1 MTATLT
7 QTTTSTG
14 RRSPRVRLQ
23 ILNPP
28 PPQQPL
34 SAQPQT
40 QETAKATIQSLTIF
54 SVEPK
59 QMVVPKT
66 VTARVAPPSRTAA
79 TRGAPLTTT
88 ARKRITP
95 HHSSRSQ
102 LPKPQPRSSQRKRR
116 HPRRQRQSR
125 PKSQST
131 SIQNQNLTVF
141 SHRPPTTV
149 ATTSLLPPKRNRPR
163 SRPQPRSRRRRRPAR
178 SRLASPSQ
186 NRSRCQNRW
195 PKQRTSSTATA
206 KTTMLWMLHL
216 HPRKRKKHQRSCTR
230 RTTGPMTIL
239 GSAPKRRLLP
249 RPRPLLRPKKPRPKR
264 LREAPT
270 AQPTRWI
277 SLAWRIVPRR
287 LIGRAEREK
296 PSTTTSV
303 SATVN
308 RIPEKQQQLS
318 NNKRLPEKTL
328 K

>member
-1 MTATLT
+1 MTATPT

-14 RRSPRVRLQ
+14 RRSRREVRLQ

-28 PPQQPL
+28 QQQQQPL

-40 QETAKATIQSLTIF
+40 QETAKATIQSSTIF

-66 VTARVAPPSRTAA
+66 VTARRTVAAA

-88 ARKRITP
+88 AKKRITP
-95 HHSSRSQ
+95 HHPSRSQ
-102 LPKPQPRSSQRKRR
+102 LPKPQLRSSQRKRK

-131 SIQNQNLTVF
+131 SIQNQNPTVF
-141 SHRPPTTV
+141 SHRPPTV
-149 ATTSLLPPKRNRPR
+149 ATTSLLPPKRSRPR

-178 SRLASPSQ
+178 SRLASPSP

-206 KTTMLWMLHL
+206 KTKMSWMLHL
-216 HPRKRKKHQRSCTR
+216 HPKKRKKHQRSCTR
-230 RTTGPMTIL
+230 RTTGLMTIL

-249 RPRPLLRPKKPRPKR
+249 RQRPLRRPKKPRPKR
-264 LREAPT
+264 FREAPT

-308 RIPEKQQQLS
+308 RKPEKQQQLS